1 MSPAQPPLPGQP
13 HNGRFELPELSEE
26 CKVEAVK
33 QSLAQMSAGKG
44 TRCGSQGPTSRII
57 VVSASTSDILLLNS
71 PSTSLASCCRAAT
84 AFSRARTPSA
94 VLLAS
99 SFSRVSSYRRERH
112 FARGQSMAEHSGCTQ
127 AWSWWEL
134 GPSRDPGTQIITG
147 SPASFM
153 CSHQLVQRVV
163 CMIRAQPIWH
173 TLVSPWGITT
183 RSLGVRPTSTK
194 PGISSACQQLR
205 P

>member
-112 FARGQSMAEHSGCTQ
+112 FARGQSMAGITLG
-127 AWSWWEL
+127 APRRGAGGNWVLPGTL
-134 GPSRDPGTQIITG
+134 GPKLSQV
-147 SPASFM
+147 
-153 CSHQLVQRVV
+153 L
-163 CMIRAQPIWH
+163 
-173 TLVSPWGITT
+173 
-183 RSLGVRPTSTK
+183 
-194 PGISSACQQLR
+194 LR
-205 P
+205 PSCALTSWCRELFV